1 MPSPPRATQL
11 LAPLAVVGGTAVAV
25 LAGALGWRPVSA
37 VALVVAVVGEAVLPS
52 RGAEAAALLR
62 RVEVGPLVRTAVRF
76 VAVVAVSR
84 ADGAAASV
92 TATVT
97 LVLGALLGLLAING
111 GLRLR
116 MRYRR
121 LPAIETRNVSL
132 DAPRIPPPPPP
143 APVDEQGLLRW
154 GPGLLALLPAAP
166 GTAPPA
172 GWLPRGVGGRGAE

>member
-1 MPSPPRATQL
+1 MPSTPRAAQL
-11 LAPLAVVGGTAVAV
+11 LAPLAAGGRAAVAV
-25 LAGALGWRPVSA
+25 LAGALGWRLVCA

-62 RVEVGPLVRTAVRF
+62 RVEGGPLVRPAVRF
-76 VAVVAVSR
+76 GAGGGGRR
-84 ADGAAASV
+84 AAGAAASV

-121 LPAIETRNVSL
+121 LPA
-132 DAPRIPPPPPP
+132 
-143 APVDEQGLLRW
+143 
-154 GPGLLALLPAAP
+154 
-166 GTAPPA
+166 
-172 GWLPRGVGGRGAE
+172 